1 MHVSCRNNP
10 VELSLTHDLSQPFFF
25 AQGATASPARSVGST
40 FNLSS
45 VAGVRISFSSPHI
58 AISAVALRSFQF
70 FVPQPIAFGDERRL
84 YNIKSGLL
92 LTTELAMFR

>member
-25 AQGATASPARSVGST
+25 AQGATATPHSVGST